1 MQYLDFNENKQR
13 GTYDFP
19 FEFYHVDEHH
29 PQYVMSYHWHIEYE
43 IIRILEGTFEI
54 TMDEKSFLAKKGD
67 IIFIHSGIL
76 HSGIPSDCVYECIV
90 FDLNIFLKHNPGCK
104 PYIQNIIDRSAL
116 VYHHFTEKQPEVQAI
131 LANFFE
137 AMKHQ
142 YHGYELTTFGALYHF
157 LGTVFQKHYY
167 LEDIPQTRRDYKRIM
182 HLKNALE
189 YIEMNYQNQITLEQL
204 AEAAAMSP
212 KYFCRFFYEMTHKT
226 PIDYLN
232 HQRIEHACYQLAT
245 TDLSVTDIALNCGF
259 NDLSYFI
266 KTFRRYKGVTP
277 GKYPT

>member
-19 FEFYHVDEHH
+19 FEFYHVDEHL
-29 PQYVMSYHWHIEYE
+29 PQYIMSYHWHIEYE

-54 TMDEKSFLAKKGD
+54 TMDEKSFLANAGD

-76 HSGIPSDCVYECIV
+76 HSGIPTDCVYECIV
-90 FDLNIFLKHNPGCK
+90 FDLNVFLKHNPSCK

-116 VYHHFTEKQPEVQAI
+116 IYHHFTKKQPEI
-131 LANFFE
+131 LEILNTLFE
-137 AMKHQ
+137 AMKLQ
-142 YHGYELTTFGALYHF
+142 YYGYELTTFGELYHF
-157 LGTVFQKHYY
+157 FGTVFQKHYY
-167 LEDIPQTRRDYKRIM
+167 LEDVPQTRRDYKRIM
-182 HLKNALE
+182 NLKNALE
-189 YIEMNYQNQITLEQL
+189 YMETNYQNPISLEEL
-204 AEAAAMSP
+204 AEAASMSP
-212 KYFCRFFYEMTHKT
+212 KYFCKFFYEMTHKT

-245 TDLSVTDIALNCGF
+245 TDLSVTEIALNCGF

-277 GKYPT
+277 GKYPN